1 MRYLIIIAL
10 LLITLPGIS
19 AEDWSS
25 DLNCPDRVY
34 IYDQSL
40 GKTVCKSPVEEV
52 VEEIQ
57 VVEEGCIV
65 TEETETEKW
74 WTDKDRAG
82 VCAKPCDPCEEE
94 MAEPEMAEPEIAE
107 LEVIEPE
114 VVEPE
119 VIEPEVVEPE
129 VIEPEEV
136 VEPEVVEKETI
147 NIHDDMPAVPVE
159 EVIEVTDEMILAQE
173 SEEARKKLQD
183 MAKGDTCTIV
193 GETKTSIHWSKENSS
208 GICTK
213 PCDPCETGTVAVAE
227 KEKELIEEEE
237 MAEAVKES
245 AELEI
250 TSALVEMGWY
260 EEEDLKVE
268 GFDLEQQLLRVIRN
282 HPRVIAA
289 LKDVE
294 VSKEAIKITNS
305 SRLPQASITTN
316 NGIEEVENPGS
327 DDVNR
332 YYDDQTLT
340 ITQLLSDF
348 GRSKAATDKA
358 ISDKMITDL
367 SYKQTVQ
374 SVVSEGLTA
383 YYGLIKAYNTF
394 KTNSA
399 IMAGL
404 KEQQKQMQAK
414 LEAKKATI
422 DQFNAIKSQV
432 IAQQSLLISLQ
443 YAYDMAQNR
452 FSAVFGNLPAD
463 VGSMK
468 MAKIDSSIPIP
479 DTEKMAVYWSSKGSI
494 SIDIGK
500 QTVESA
506 ELQSKVDKKQWAPT
520 ITLKM
525 EGITTATGGT
535 DGEKVDKS
543 LYVTMSVPL
552 YTGGMNSAMKRQSNK
567 AVEASLLR
575 LDDTRT
581 TVRESVQNAFAGYK
595 VAEANIK
602 VLLIQYQMAKE
613 ALDNA
618 QKQVEAGK
626 MPVDP
631 LTPLKNNLLNMQT
644 SLKNASADLELA
656 KMSLFLALGWLEIVQ
671 DGKPTQ
677 NSIKITTDSK

>member
-25 DLNCPDRVY
+25 VLNCPDRVY

-94 MAEPEMAEPEIAE
+94 MAEPEIAE

-119 VIEPEVVEPE
+119 VVEPEVVEPE

-575 LDDTRT
+575 LDDT
-581 TVRESVQNAFAGYK
+581 
-595 VAEANIK
+595 
-602 VLLIQYQMAKE
+602 
-613 ALDNA
+613 
-618 QKQVEAGK
+618 
-626 MPVDP
+626 
-631 LTPLKNNLLNMQT
+631 
-644 SLKNASADLELA
+644 
-656 KMSLFLALGWLEIVQ
+656 
-671 DGKPTQ
+671 
-677 NSIKITTDSK
+677 